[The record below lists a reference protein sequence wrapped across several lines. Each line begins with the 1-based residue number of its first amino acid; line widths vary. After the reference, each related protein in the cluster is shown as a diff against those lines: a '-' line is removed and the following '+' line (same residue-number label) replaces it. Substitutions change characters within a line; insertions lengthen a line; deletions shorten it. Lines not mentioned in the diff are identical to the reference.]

1 MAFQNAGIS
10 TASCPSPPEGG
21 KTACLH
27 EPRTGEGTLDRPE
40 PLHNNGNVR
49 RRTERF
55 SQDDPVVTSRVRRIG
70 TRAMAVV
77 TLIFGIGILAC
88 TVGADDVNVG
98 DVNLLLAIVIGITG
112 MGIVGAV
119 LSAKAPQNP
128 LGPAYQVAAMFM
140 ALAVLASLYGERG
153 LSDLPGLPLVPIAGW
168 LTQLAFTPAFAATCT
183 AFLLFPDGRPP
194 STRWRPVMW
203 LIWGGAVVAAI
214 GTTFGSPRF
223 EFDPGSTVANPFRMG
238 PEGLFV
244 GLNILGGAASF
255 LGGILAVI
263 AVVVRFRRSKAE
275 ERQQLR
281 WLAWAAGAILVC
293 AVALVLAGLVGGDSG
308 TAFELVFLALV
319 ISVLVGLPLATAIA
333 VLRYRLYDLDL
344 VVKKTAIYSIVAIA
358 LTALYLALLGGATL
372 VGLGPIPAGVVFL
385 LTFTFARNRARKI
398 ADRIVYGK
406 RATPFEVLSEFSER
420 VGETY
425 SVDDVLPRM
434 TQLLAAG
441 TGAREARAWIRHGRT
456 LRASAVAPA
465 DAGTMPD
472 VELAH
477 DESSVFGEDLY
488 VFPVTHQGELLGA
501 ITLAM
506 AANDPMDASKERLA
520 QGVAS
525 QAGLALRNVRLV
537 EDLRASRSRIVA
549 AQDERAKALERNIHD
564 GAQQQLV
571 ALTVRL
577 RLAEQMAERDPAA
590 VAAMLGDLRDQAS
603 AALEDLR
610 DLARGVYPPLLA
622 DKGLFAAVEAQ
633 ARKAAVPVE
642 IQPGQLSRYPPAIES
657 TVYFCV
663 LEALNNVVKYADA
676 SGAVVSLAQTDG
688 VLAFEVRDDGRGFD
702 STGST
707 YGTGLQ
713 GMADRLDA
721 VGGGLLVRS
730 SPGTGAVVRGE
741 IPVLKSDAVEELPEK

>member
-1 MAFQNAGIS
+1 
-10 TASCPSPPEGG
+10 
-21 KTACLH
+21 
-27 EPRTGEGTLDRPE
+27 
-40 PLHNNGNVR
+40 
-49 RRTERF
+49 
-55 SQDDPVVTSRVRRIG
+55 
-70 TRAMAVV
+70 MAVV

-88 TVGADDVNVG
+88 AVGADDVNAG

-153 LSDLPGLPLVPIAGW
+153 LSDLPDLPLVPIAGW
-168 LTQLAFTPAFAATCT
+168 LTQLAFVPAFAATCT
-183 AFLLFPDGRPP
+183 AFLLFPDGHPP
-194 STRWRPVMW
+194 SARWRPVMW

-223 EFDPGSTVANPFRMG
+223 EFDPRSTVANPFRMG

-255 LGGILAVI
+255 IGGILAVI
-263 AVVVRFRRSKAE
+263 SVVVRFRRSKGD

-293 AVALVLAGLVGGDSG
+293 AIALVLAGLVGGERSA
-308 TAFELVFLALV
+308 AFELVFLALV
-319 ISVLVGLPLATAIA
+319 VSVLVGLPLATAIA

-372 VGLGPIPAGVVFL
+372 IGLGPIPAGVVFL

-465 DAGTMPD
+465 DAGAMPD

-477 DESSVFGEDLY
+477 DGSPAFGEGIH

-537 EDLRASRSRIVA
+537 EDLRASRRRIVA

-633 ARKAAVPVE
+633 ARKAALPVE
-642 IQPGQLSRYPPAIES
+642 VQPGELGRYPPAIES
-657 TVYFCV
+657 SVYFCV
-663 LEALNNVVKYADA
+663 LEALNNVVKYANA

-688 VLAFEVRDDGRGFD
+688 VLTFEVQDDGRGFD

-721 VGGGLLVRS
+721 VGGGLVVRS

-741 IPVLKSDAVEELPEK
+741 IPVSKRDVIEELSAPSEE

>member
-98 DVNLLLAIVIGITG
+98 DVNLLLAIVTGITG

-263 AVVVRFRRSKAE
+263 SVVVRFRRSKGE

-506 AANDPMDASKERLA
+506 AATTRWTRRRNGSPRAWPRRPDWRCATCAWLRTSGRRGAGSLPRRTNARRRSSATSTTAPSNSWWRSPSASDSPSRWPSATLLRLRRCSA
-520 QGVAS
+520 ICGTRHPPPWRTCGTSPGAS
-525 QAGLALRNVRLV
+525 IRHCSRTR
-537 EDLRASRSRIVA
+537 DFSPRSRRRRARRPSPSRSN
-549 AQDERAKALERNIHD
+549 Q
-564 GAQQQLV
+564 
-571 ALTVRL
+571 
-577 RLAEQMAERDPAA
+577 
-590 VAAMLGDLRDQAS
+590 
-603 AALEDLR
+603 
-610 DLARGVYPPLLA
+610 
-622 DKGLFAAVEAQ
+622 
-633 ARKAAVPVE
+633 
-642 IQPGQLSRYPPAIES
+642 
-657 TVYFCV
+657 
-663 LEALNNVVKYADA
+663 
-676 SGAVVSLAQTDG
+676 VS
-688 VLAFEVRDDGRGFD
+688 
-702 STGST
+702 
-707 YGTGLQ
+707 
-713 GMADRLDA
+713 
-721 VGGGLLVRS
+721 
-730 SPGTGAVVRGE
+730 
-741 IPVLKSDAVEELPEK
+741 